1 MLDSFLEKALTLN
14 RNGKPYA
21 TATIVRR
28 QIPSSGKPGDRA
40 IITTDGKIYGW
51 IGGGCTRGIVL
62 KEALESLCDYKP
74 RVVHISPDARESA
87 SGQTKRYTMTCQ
99 SGGEV
104 EVYIEPVIPKPQ
116 ILIFGKSHIAMA
128 LARIAKTMEYRVSVV
143 VPTIEEGLFP
153 TVDQLFAHAAFP
165 GGESY
170 QNSYVVVCTQGEGDT
185 EALFSA
191 LSLKAAYTAFVS
203 SRKKA
208 NGIFQELRMKGIGM
222 EQLKEIRT
230 PAGLDIGAKLP
241 EEVAIS
247 ILAEIIK
254 EFRAKQAGQETL
266 KADNTL
272 SALPN
277 DDYYLNPV
285 CKIPVQ
291 KSTAKYV
298 LVYDNEK
305 VYFCCDGCKVS
316 FEKDPEKYIP
326 KVVPG

>member
-1 MLDSFLEKALTLN
+1 
-14 RNGKPYA
+14 
-21 TATIVRR
+21 
-28 QIPSSGKPGDRA
+28 
-40 IITTDGKIYGW
+40 
-51 IGGGCTRGIVL
+51 
-62 KEALESLCDYKP
+62 
-74 RVVHISPDARESA
+74 
-87 SGQTKRYTMTCQ
+87 
-99 SGGEV
+99 
-104 EVYIEPVIPKPQ
+104 
-116 ILIFGKSHIAMA
+116 
-128 LARIAKTMEYRVSVV
+128 
-143 VPTIEEGLFP
+143 
-153 TVDQLFAHAAFP
+153 
-165 GGESY
+165 
-170 QNSYVVVCTQGEGDT
+170 
-185 EALFSA
+185 
-191 LSLKAAYTAFVS
+191 
-203 SRKKA
+203 
-208 NGIFQELRMKGIGM
+208 MKGIGM

-326 KVVPG
+326 KAVPG